1 MSHVRI
7 HLLNRR
13 CCLKAPTGK
22 GEQIKPARYPLPRTS
37 VLDRIPKS
45 RQPFYAVLLGVFS
58 FVGACGMSGKLY
70 LALMS
75 GQIEIF
81 TGPKGDR
88 IKEIILYDVEP
99 TRFGWIVAGMVF
111 IILVLAGTAV
121 AMLRRLLRR
130 DG

>member
-1 MSHVRI
+1 
-7 HLLNRR
+7 
-13 CCLKAPTGK
+13 
-22 GEQIKPARYPLPRTS
+22 
-37 VLDRIPKS
+37 
-45 RQPFYAVLLGVFS
+45 
-58 FVGACGMSGKLY
+58 MSGKLY

>member
-1 MSHVRI
+1 MTYPKRQPF
-7 HLLNRR
+7 
-13 CCLKAPTGK
+13 LKAPIPNT
-22 GEQIKPARYPLPRTS
+22 P

-45 RQPFYAVLLGVFS
+45 RQPFYAALLGVFS
-58 FVGACGMSGKLY
+58 FVGACGMSGELY

-75 GQIEIF
+75 GQIDTF

-99 TRFGWIVAGMVF
+99 TRFGWIVAGTVCM
-111 IILVLAGTAV
+111 ILVLSGTAV

-130 DG
+130 DGLSVTGKNQ